1 MAQDTAFYEK
11 IDQIFNPNGDAL
23 VMGILNITPDS
34 FSDGGSYL
42 SEAEWMAQCTTMVNQ
57 GADIIDIGGFSTRP
71 GFTEVSPQDE
81 ENRVIPVIL
90 SIRKQFPNLLISID
104 TFRAPLAEKAVR
116 AGANII
122 NDISGGQFDAQ
133 MFATVARLH
142 VPYVLMHNSPALQTM
157 HANRTVN
164 PNIVQEVF
172 DFLQT
177 QSQKL
182 EALGTNKII
191 IDPGFGFA
199 KTLEDNFALHQH
211 LQTFQSLPYPL
222 LIGIS
227 RKSMIKASSTT
238 DPESRQTRTTDLHRS
253 ALANGARILRVHD
266 VAHAKQLT
274 SIHNQQIN

>member
-1 MAQDTAFYEK
+1 MAQGTAFYEK

-42 SEAEWMAQCTTMVNQ
+42 SEAEWMAQCTTMVKQ

-71 GFTEVSPQDE
+71 GFTEVSPQEE

-104 TFRAPLAEKAVR
+104 TFRATLAEKAVR

-133 MFATVARLH
+133 MFATVARLQ

-182 EALGTNKII
+182 KALGTNQII

-227 RKSMIKASSTT
+227 RKSMIKATSTT
-238 DPESRQTRTTDLHRS
+238 DTESRNARTTDLHRS

-266 VAHAKQLT
+266 VAHAKQL
-274 SIHNQQIN
+274 INHPF